1 VKEVR
6 REVPIAITFVAG
18 ILFLLDYFVKIPF
31 LSEYVVGHFLEWAI
45 VIAAFALLL
54 GAANLLRIHVQRI
67 VKRKK
72 EWWNSLILLV
82 AMVVMALIPII
93 WTQQNAVYQ
102 YLFSNIFEHLNGTMF
117 ALLAFYIA
125 SAAYRAFRIR
135 TKEATVLLISAVV
148 VMLGATPV
156 GAKIWSGFPEYSG
169 WLQTVFTTA
178 GMRGIMIGAS
188 LGAIVTALRVI
199 FGIDRSYFGGQ

>member
-1 VKEVR
+1 VKRLR
-6 REVPIAITFVAG
+6 REVPLAITFLAG
-18 ILFLLDYFVKIPF
+18 ILFLLDYFIKIPY
-31 LSEYVVGHFLEWAI
+31 LSDYVVGHFLDWAI

-54 GAANLLRIHVQRI
+54 GAANLLRIHIQKI

-72 EWWNSLILLV
+72 EWYNSVILLTG
-82 AMVVMALIPII
+82 MVVMALVPII
-93 WTQQNAVYQ
+93 WTQQNVVYE
-102 YLFSNIFEHLNGTMF
+102 YLFNNIFVHLNGTMF

-135 TKEATVLLISAVV
+135 TKEATILLISAVV
-148 VMLGATPV
+148 VMLGRTPV
-156 GAKIWSGFPEYSG
+156 GAQIWSGFPEYAN

-188 LGAIVTALRVI
+188 LGAMVTALRVI